1 MIPAYGGGG
10 SSLAAGSMYFH
21 QTSGFGANLQLQ
33 GNSGST
39 SFILGEI
46 VVDTLG
52 MGGTPTINMVLNP
65 NKTNSILKAT
75 LVPWSD
81 TSD

>member
-1 MIPAYGGGG
+1 
-10 SSLAAGSMYFH
+10 
-21 QTSGFGANLQLQ
+21 LQLQ
-33 GNSGST
+33 GNAGST

-52 MGGTPTINMVLNP
+52 MGGTPTIDMVLNP

-75 LVPWSD
+75 LLPWNASN
-81 TSD
+81 